1 MNKKILRKFGF
12 KIDQEGIINRYLREN
27 GGWDEHLQKTKN
39 QILTCS
45 DKHED
50 KKKVVVLGSGWL
62 LDVPVED
69 LAEKFEEVV
78 LVDIVHPR
86 QITNKLKRYGNVKF
100 VESEVTGFVEPVY
113 ESFKKKK
120 KGEVL
125 DLQNISSVVQKELL
139 DEIKTA
145 SYVVS
150 VNLLNQLDI
159 LICDYINK
167 FNVYSEKELIE
178 FRKKIQTEHLN
189 LLPENKSLLIT
200 DHEEINLGEDD
211 TIINKKKLVHISFA
225 ENKILTR
232 WKWNFD
238 LKKTYHNHCQT
249 VFKVMVVEI

>member
-1 MNKKILRKFGF
+1 MNKKVLRKFGF
-12 KIDQEGIINRYLREN
+12 KTDQEGIINRYLRES

-39 QILTCS
+39 YILSCA
-45 DKHED
+45 DKHENR
-50 KKKVVVLGSGWL
+50 KVVVMGSGWL
-62 LDVPVED
+62 LDVPVEE
-69 LAEKFEEVV
+69 LVEKFEEVV

-86 QITNKLKRYGNVKF
+86 QITNKLKKYKNIKLI
-100 VESEVTGFVEPVY
+100 ESEVTGFVEPVY
-113 ESFKKKK
+113 ESFKKKS

-125 DLQNISSVVQKELL
+125 ELQKISSEIDKELL
-139 DEIKTA
+139 DEIQSA
-145 SYVVS
+145 SYIVS

-167 FNVYSEKELIE
+167 FNLYSENELIE
-178 FRKKIQTEHLN
+178 FRKKIQQEHLK

-200 DHEEINLGEDD
+200 DHEELNLGEDD
-211 TIINKKKLVHISFA
+211 STINKKKLVYIDFP
-225 ENKILTR
+225 ENKILAR